1 MSAYRSILTEISRGR
16 PMETVREE
24 LDIRADV
31 LDAMIQSML
40 REGYLDEFGCEGDT
54 CTACPMSGS
63 CPMSTIQ
70 GPTSYLVTEKGKR
83 YVLEDQQASD

>member
-1 MSAYRSILTEISRGR
+1 MSAYRSILAEISRGR
-16 PMETVREE
+16 PIDAVREE
-24 LDIRADV
+24 LDLREDV

-63 CPMSTIQ
+63 CPMATIQ
-70 GPTSYLVTEKGKR
+70 GPTSYLVTEAGKQ
-83 YVLEDQQASD
+83 YVLEAQQASD